1 MDAKNIKFKRFYGS
15 KERWESAIN
24 SKEWKDA
31 IVFGQI
37 KDPESDKLEY
47 KIYAGS
53 VDISVGRDSSTIHYV
68 YDTGLGGPSTAH
80 IDISTCNPEDYYQ
93 AYEIIPAHGDYYI
106 KEEYVV
112 FKNKI
117 TNEFVKS
124 DDQNAIPDKTV
135 EPRRTA
141 YIFNSSLNNGDG
153 AWQALDGNVN
163 ATNVYFKDGVSRTA
177 AIGKWKEE
185 NEEKVEGLGLN
196 LKELLEYYLLAKKF
210 KIKFYDASFY
220 GTDDGKFD
228 PSLYNTQSVTENKK
242 PVAPTNPGTKTTPK
256 YTYNFIKWV
265 PDLVDAVEDTSYNA
279 SYGKTINKYKIT
291 WNWFTDGANSGTPQ
305 KQEPSV
311 EYDVIPTPPSIP
323 LTYKTNASVYT
334 LKDSSWSPE
343 IVKVKG
349 ATSYNASYNVSTR
362 QYNIRW
368 RDGNGHPYPANSLEI
383 SDVSINWNATP
394 VAPTGTPPVPAATAQ
409 YTYVANNS
417 WTPAI
422 HPVNGDQIYNASYN
436 WIINKYTITWNNWD
450 GSQLEVDSQVPY
462 GSTVSYNGNTPK
474 KDMTEASTYT
484 FTGWNPATQSV
495 KGDATYT
502 AKFQDYARKYKIEWY
517 KENSYIDNT
526 SVAWHTMPTHSIPS
540 KSDSAD
546 GHYRY
551 EFAAWTPTLSV
562 VTRDT
567 SYNATY
573 NAITKTYTVQWM
585 DGDGKTV
592 LETDTNVAWGTTTS
606 YNRSS
611 LPTKQQST
619 TCSYIFTSWNPDA
632 AKTPITG
639 NTKCIPQFTQKAL
652 PNLYTNG
659 VIMVKGQS
667 VDTDAKWS
675 NNGNYSLDINNA
687 TKLPPVSQ
695 NNTKYHIGF
704 GDSGNKE
711 RAVIFVPTNIS
722 IAITFGATTNDDM
735 EIIDWSDPV
744 EYFPNKTER
753 KYWKLASEDTTW
765 SGPTQVEKDN
775 VIYDIY
781 ENVTANSTTIYSNSY
796 EFNASIK

>member
-53 VDISVGRDSSTIHYV
+53 VDISVGQDSSTIHYI
-68 YDTGLGGPSTAH
+68 YDTGLGGPSSAH

-93 AYEIIPAHGDYYI
+93 AYGIIPAHGDYYI

-112 FKNKI
+112 FKNKT

-124 DDQNAIPDKTV
+124 DVQNAEPDKTV
-135 EPRRTA
+135 DPRRTA
-141 YIFNSSLNNGDG
+141 YIFNSSLNNGEG
-153 AWQALDGNVN
+153 AWQALDGNVD

-185 NEEKVEGLGLN
+185 NEEKVEGLGMN

-265 PDLVDAVEDTSYNA
+265 PDLVDAVKDTSYNA

-291 WNWFTDGANSGTPQ
+291 WNWFTDGTNSGTPQ

-311 EYDVIPTPPSIP
+311 EYDAIPTPPTIP

-334 LKDSSWSPE
+334 LKDSSWTPE

-368 RDGNGHPYPANSLEI
+368 RDGNGNPYPANSPEI

-417 WTPAI
+417 WTPSI
-422 HPVNGDQIYNASYN
+422 YPVNKDQIYNASYN

-450 GSQLEVDSQVPY
+450 GTQLEVDSQVPY
-462 GSTVSYNGNTPK
+462 GSAVSYNGSTPK

-495 KGDATYT
+495 KGNATYT
-502 AKFQDYARKYKIEWY
+502 AKFQDHARKYKIEWY

-573 NAITKTYTVQWM
+573 NAITKTYTVKWM
-585 DGDGKTV
+585 NGDGKTV

-606 YNRSS
+606 YDGVT
-611 LPTKQQST
+611 PTKSPSN
-619 TCSYIFTSWNPDA
+619 TCSYVFNNKWSPDPT
-632 AKTPITG
+632 TPITG
-639 NTKCIPQFTQKAL
+639 NTTYNALFKEVDL
-652 PNLYTNG
+652 PNVYTNG
-659 VIMVKGQS
+659 VAVS
-667 VDTDAKWS
+667 VGDLLSKCSWS
-675 NNGNYSLDINNA
+675 NNL
-687 TKLPPVSQ
+687 TKLHSIVG
-695 NNTKYHIGF
+695 NTDYYTIGF
-704 GDSGNKE
+704 GASKDENDNP
-711 RAVIFVPTNIS
+711 VIAYVYVPNGYNMSTQS
-722 IAITFGATTNDDM
+722 VQVATTQPYGGDDDK
-735 EIIDWSDPV
+735 ITGWDAQNADDP
-744 EYFPNKTER
+744 NGR
-753 KYWKLASEDTTW
+753 GLWKLSSNT
-765 SGPTQVEKDN
+765 
-775 VIYDIY
+775 
-781 ENVTANSTTIYSNSY
+781 TTIDGLQYNIYYCDNGTSLISY
-796 EFNASIK
+796 QIGYNAYKFQINKN